1 MIWGYK
7 VSLSP
12 QIKHNKFNMIQKLNK
27 IKKTKL
33 IKIMHFH

>member
-12 QIKHNKFNMIQKLNK
+12 QIKYNKFNMIQKLN
-27 IKKTKL
+27 IKTKL